1 MYDIITI
8 GGATQ
13 DIFVE
18 SDEAKIL
25 NIETQSTK
33 QSYLCFDYGAKIELD
48 KLAYDIGGGASNAA
62 VNLSNLGLKTGII
75 VKIGNDVI
83 SKAVLQRFE
92 ERNVDKSMVIQS
104 KKDKTGFSVILVSYE
119 GDRTVL
125 MHRGANSTISIDE
138 INWEKV
144 KQSKWVY
151 VASLSGDSN
160 QILDQFAEFAEENG
174 INMAFNP
181 GTAQIKGGVERLKKV
196 LQQAEILILNRSE
209 ASIITGISNYPPE
222 YPTIEDENLK
232 EIIYKLKQYGSKVI
246 VITEGKKGAYVF
258 DGKTLYYAPSFPS
271 KVVSTLGAGD
281 AFASTF
287 VASMIKYD
295 KDIEKSLK
303 MASINSAATVESF
316 GAQTGLKNFEEL
328 ENIYSQNKDFKILS
342 KKSTK
347 YYIV

>member
-1 MYDIITI
+1 MYDIIAI

-25 NIETQSTK
+25 NIETVSTK

-62 VNLSNLGLKTGII
+62 ANLANLGLKTGII
-75 VKIGNDVI
+75 VKIGNDII
-83 SKAVLQRFE
+83 SEAVLQRFE
-92 ERNVDKSMVIQS
+92 ERNIDKSMIIQS

-125 MHRGANSTISIDE
+125 MHRGANSTIALDE
-138 INWEKV
+138 INWEQV

-151 VASLSGDSN
+151 VASLSGASN
-160 QILDQFAEFAEENG
+160 QVLDKFAEFAEKNG
-174 INMAFNP
+174 IHMAFNP
-181 GTAQIKGGVERLKKV
+181 GTTQIKRGVECLKKI
-196 LQQAEILILNRSE
+196 LEKAEILILNRSE
-209 ASIITGISNYPPE
+209 AAMITGISNYSPE
-222 YPTIEDENLK
+222 YPTIEDDNLK
-232 EIIYKLKQYGSKVI
+232 EIIFKLKQYGSKVI
-246 VITEGKKGAYVF
+246 VITEGKKGAYAF
-258 DGKTLYYAPSFPS
+258 DGETLYYSPTFPA

-281 AFASTF
+281 AFSSTF

-295 KDIEKSLK
+295 WDIEKSLK
-303 MASINSAATVESF
+303 MASINSAAVVGSF

-328 ENIYSQNKDFKILS
+328 ENIYAQNKDFKVLM
-342 KKSTK
+342 KKQD
-347 YYIV
+347 

>member
-1 MYDIITI
+1 MYDVIAI

-18 SDEAKIL
+18 TDEAKIL
-25 NIETQSTK
+25 NIETVSDK

-62 VNLSNLGLKTGII
+62 VNLANLGLQTGII
-75 VKIGNDVI
+75 AKIGNDII

-92 ERNVDKSMVIQS
+92 EKNVDRSMIIQS
-104 KKDKTGFSVILVSYE
+104 KKDQTGFSVILVSYE

-125 MHRGANSTISIDE
+125 MHRGANSTINLDE
-138 INWEKV
+138 IDWEKV

-151 VASLSGDSN
+151 VASLSGNSN
-160 QILDQFAEFAEENG
+160 QVLDKFAEFAEKNG

-181 GTAQIKGGVERLKKV
+181 GTTQIKRGIEDMKKV
-196 LQQAEILILNRSE
+196 LEKAEILILNRTE
-209 ASIITGISNYPPE
+209 ASIITNISNNPPE
-222 YPTIEDENLK
+222 YPTIDDDNLT
-232 EIIYKLKQYGSKVI
+232 EMIEKLKQQGSKIV
-246 VITEGKKGAYVF
+246 VITEGKRGAYAF
-258 DGKTLYYAPSFPS
+258 DGKTLYFSPTFPS

-281 AFASTF
+281 AFSSTF

-295 KDIEKSLK
+295 RNIEKALK
-303 MASINSAATVESF
+303 MASINSAAVVGSF

-328 ENIYSQNKDFKILS
+328 ENIYNQNNDFKVLI
-342 KKSTK
+342 KKMN
-347 YYIV
+347 

>member
-1 MYDIITI
+1 MFDIITI

-18 SDEAKIL
+18 TDEAKIL
-25 NIETQSTK
+25 NIETVSTK

-62 VNLSNLGLKTGII
+62 VNLANLGLKTGII
-75 VKIGNDVI
+75 VKIGTDLT
-83 SKAVLQRFE
+83 SKAILQRFE
-92 ERNVDKSMVIQS
+92 ERKLDSSMVIRS
-104 KKDKTGFSVILVSYE
+104 KSNKTGFSVILISYE

-125 MHRGANSTISIDE
+125 MHRGANSTISLDDID
-138 INWEKV
+138 WEKV

-151 VASLSGDSN
+151 VASLSGKSN
-160 QILDQFAEFAEENG
+160 QVLDKFAEFAEENG

-181 GTAQIKGGVERLKKV
+181 GTTQIKRGIDDLKKI
-196 LQQAEILILNRSE
+196 LEKAEILILNRSE
-209 ASIITGISNYPPE
+209 AAMITGIFDKPPE
-222 YPTIEDENLK
+222 YPTIDDENLK
-232 EIIYKLKQYGSKVI
+232 EIIFKLKEYGSHVV
-246 VITEGKKGAYVF
+246 VITEGRRGAYVF

-287 VASMIKYD
+287 VASMIRYD
-295 KDIEKSLK
+295 GDINKSLI
-303 MASINSAATVESF
+303 MATFNSSAVVESF

-328 ENIYSQNKDFKILS
+328 EKTYESNKDFKVI
-342 KKSTK
+342 TREQN
-347 YYIV
+347 

>member
-18 SDEAKIL
+18 TDESKIL
-25 NIETQSTK
+25 NIETVSSK

-62 VNLSNLGLKTGII
+62 VNLANLGLKTGII
-75 VKIGNDVI
+75 VKIGSDII

-92 ERNVDKSMVIQS
+92 ERNVDDSMVIQS
-104 KKDKTGFSVILVSYE
+104 KKDKTGFSIILVSYE

-125 MHRGANSTISIDE
+125 MHRGANSTIALDDID
-138 INWEKV
+138 WEKI

-151 VASLSGDSN
+151 IASLSGASN
-160 QILDQFAEFAEENG
+160 DVLDKFAEFAEKNG

-181 GTAQIKGGVERLKKV
+181 GTTQIKRGVEYLKKV
-196 LQQAEILILNRSE
+196 LEKAEILILNRSE
-209 ASIITGISNYPPE
+209 AAIITDIPNKPPE
-222 YPTIEDENLK
+222 YPTIDDENLK
-232 EIIYKLKQYGSKVI
+232 EMIFKLKQYSSKVV
-246 VITEGKKGAYVF
+246 VITEGKKGAYAF
-258 DGKTLYYAPSFPS
+258 DGKILYYSPTFPS

-281 AFASTF
+281 AFSSTF
-287 VASMIKYD
+287 VASMIKYGWN
-295 KDIEKSLK
+295 IEKSLQ
-303 MASINSAATVESF
+303 MAAMNSAFVVESF

-328 ENIYSQNKDFKILS
+328 ENIYNQNKDFKVVMQ
-342 KKSTK
+342 KQ
-347 YYIV
+347 V